1 MKKMLLLI
9 LCLVLAL
16 SLAACTPSE
25 VSSQESS
32 SGESSNAE
40 LTASQKLKKLQDTYK
55 YVSTII
61 NSGHVS
67 TNIYLVSS
75 DPDAAD
81 AKYGLSNIDGELI
94 FNIEYSSIGFL
105 KDESFLVAKDGK
117 YAIITLD
124 GSVLF
129 DYKYSNAE
137 ANTDNV
143 GKPEHYLRFWN
154 DNECVF
160 TDLDGEVLTD
170 VFSSCEIYS
179 ADRFIVQKGDEQF
192 MLFMPSADTAKIEN
206 GFFTVGPVA
215 EGSDYY
221 FFEDSSKM
229 PTEPE
234 DKRYAENRGVK
245 DKDGNVILEP
255 IYNGIDFIH
264 TEEKDLFIAS
274 RNMLNNAAL
283 YDTEGNRIS
292 EEYENITFLDDY
304 FEAKVDEKTFIK
316 LDFSGN
322 VIESAVEQQAELRQ
336 KFEDCIKITQTYCD
350 DREENIEDFPFDI
363 TFYRTGY
370 EPEGYRYF
378 QLMFK
383 LKEEFS
389 EYSTYKIRISYYDE
403 ELCNS
408 GEYSSEDI
416 FSTKVKSGWPYHIS
430 FELSGEGLETI
441 VSGKVKGE
449 DLWSFAYHYD
459 DVTNNEYWD
468 ASKPIKINIVDDG
481 SMFF

>member
-1 MKKMLLLI
+1 MKKILLLM

-16 SLAACTPSE
+16 ALAACTPSE

-40 LTASQKLKKLQDTYK
+40 LTDSQKLKKLRDTYIYVVEIGSSGK
-55 YVSTII
+55 YIVSAHLSDDPNRTYGI
-61 NSGHVS
+61 
-67 TNIYLVSS
+67 SS
-75 DPDAAD
+75 LDELILPLDY
-81 AKYGLSNIDGELI
+81 KSVEWLSND
-94 FNIEYSSIGFL
+94 
-105 KDESFLVAKDGK
+105 SFLVSKDNK
-117 YAIITLD
+117 YAIIKAD

-129 DYKYSNAE
+129 DYKYKYALSGLYSFDDQGNAQY
-137 ANTDNV
+137 V
-143 GKPEHYLRFWN
+143 RFF
-154 DNECVF
+154 DESGCVF
-160 TDLDGEVLTD
+160 VDANGTPLTD
-170 VFSSCEIYS
+170 VFSSFQVYQSNESNIQY
-179 ADRFIVQKGDEQF
+179 VVKKGDELF
-192 MLFMPSADTAKIEN
+192 MLSVPAMTTEKIEDPIV
-206 GFFTVGPVA
+206 TTDPVC
-215 EGSDYY
+215 EGSELYY
-221 FFEDSSKM
+221 FRDLAAEDLQCS
-229 PTEPE
+229 T
-234 DKRYAENRGVK
+234 GVK

-255 IYNGIDFIH
+255 KYYEIRFIH

-283 YDTEGNRIS
+283 YDMEGNRIS
-292 EEYENITFLDDY
+292 EEYEGIFFLDDY

-322 VIESAVEQQAELRQ
+322 LIESAVEQQAELRQ

-459 DVTNNEYWD
+459 DVTNNERWD
-468 ASKPIKINIVDDG
+468 ASKPIKIDIVDDG